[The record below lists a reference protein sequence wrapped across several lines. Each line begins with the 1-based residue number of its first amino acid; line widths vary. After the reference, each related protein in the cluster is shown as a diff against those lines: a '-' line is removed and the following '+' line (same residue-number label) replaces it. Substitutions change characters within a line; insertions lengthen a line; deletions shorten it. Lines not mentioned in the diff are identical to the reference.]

1 MRSVTFAHS
10 SHSVPV
16 GKILCLG
23 RNYVAHAAEMGAEV
37 PSHPV
42 VFLKP
47 ATALPAEPGTVHFPD
62 FSHELHHEVE
72 LVVVIG
78 SRAKNIT
85 PEQAWQC
92 VAGYA
97 VGLDMTLRDV
107 QAEAKKKGLPWTVAK
122 AFDDSAP
129 LSEVIPAE
137 KVRDPHALTISLKV
151 NGTVRQRTS
160 TGLMIFRI
168 PETLAY
174 LSTIFTLEPGDLIFT
189 GTPQGVGPVE
199 RGDVLE
205 ADLEGLASLRV
216 TIS

>member
-1 MRSVTFAHS
+1 
-10 SHSVPV
+10 
-16 GKILCLG
+16 
-23 RNYVAHAAEMGAEV
+23 
-37 PSHPV
+37 
-42 VFLKP
+42 
-47 ATALPAEPGTVHFPD
+47 VHFPS
-62 FSHELHHEVE
+62 FAHELHHEVE

-78 SRAKNIT
+78 GRAKNIA
-85 PEQAWQC
+85 PEQAQHC

-129 LSEVIPAE
+129 VSEVIPAE
-137 KVRDPHALTISLKV
+137 QVGDPHALTIALKV

-168 PETLAY
+168 PEILAY
-174 LSTIFTLEPGDLIFT
+174 LSSIFTLEPGDLVFT
-189 GTPQGVGPVE
+189 GTPEGVGPVQ